1 MSRRLKSDIPGPDL
15 RVDKDEVRE
24 KGWEA
29 LFADDLP
36 SPFPMVVEIGFGR
49 GEFLRQLAV
58 ERPQRAHVGV
68 DVSFKRVF
76 KMARRLARTGIRNIR
91 LVEGTG
97 QEMLQELLPESSVET
112 FWINFPDPWPKK
124 RHHRRRLI
132 QPAFV
137 RDLAVRLQPGG
148 RVEIATDHEA
158 YAGWIDQVLTAEPLL
173 ENIHTPTALPARGAG
188 THAHR
193 LPDRVAA
200 GGAVALLLDLPKAV
214 NLATAPGSEARNR
227 EPRDRWSRI

>member
-1 MSRRLKSDIPGPDL
+1 MSRRLKFDIAGPDL
-15 RVDKDEVRE
+15 RVDKEQVRE

-36 SPFPMVVEIGFGR
+36 RPFPMVVEIGFGR

-68 DVSFKRVF
+68 EVSFKRVL

-97 QEMLQELLPESSVET
+97 QEMVRELLPESSVET
-112 FWINFPDPWPKK
+112 FWINFSDPWPKK

-132 QPAFV
+132 QPPFV
-137 RDLAVRLQPGG
+137 RDLALRLQPGG
-148 RVEIATDHEA
+148 RVEIATDHEG
-158 YAGWIDQVLTAEPLL
+158 YAEWIDAALVAEPLL
-173 ENIHTPTALPARGAG
+173 ENLHSPQPFRREVPGRMRTAYQLEWLKEGRPLRFW
-188 THAHR
+188 TYR
-193 LPDRVAA
+193 RRC
-200 GGAVALLLDLPKAV
+200 
-214 NLATAPGSEARNR
+214 S
-227 EPRDRWSRI
+227 S

>member
-1 MSRRLKSDIPGPDL
+1 MSRRLKFDMPGPDL
-15 RVDKDEVRE
+15 RMDKDEVRE

-68 DVSFKRVF
+68 EVSFKRVL

-97 QEMLQELLPESSVET
+97 QETLQELLPDSSVET

-137 RDLAVRLQPGG
+137 HDLAVRLQPGG
-148 RVEIATDHEA
+148 RLEIATGHEG

-173 ENIHTPTALPARGAG
+173 ENIHTPQLFLREVPGRMRTAYQIEWL
-188 THAHR
+188 
-193 LPDRVAA
+193 
-200 GGAVALLLDLPKAV
+200 
-214 NLATAPGSEARNR
+214 R
-227 EPRDRWSRI
+227 EGRSLCFWTYRRR